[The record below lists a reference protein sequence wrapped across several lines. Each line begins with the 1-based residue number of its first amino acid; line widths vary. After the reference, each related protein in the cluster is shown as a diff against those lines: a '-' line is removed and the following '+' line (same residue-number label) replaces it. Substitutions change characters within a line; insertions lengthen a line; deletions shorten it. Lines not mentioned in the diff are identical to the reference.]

1 MKEKQYTKEEIVARG
16 EAIYTSQLCTT
27 IENEENLGKI
37 VMIDIESGDF
47 KIASTGL
54 EASQQIRVRRPE
66 VVFCA
71 LRIGYTAVETIGG
84 VLPTRSKLGY
94 APEGLCVGACD
105 DNKTRPFMGA
115 GLKL

>member
-16 EAIYTSQLCTT
+16 EAIYTSQLRTI

-37 VMIDIESGDF
+37 VMIDIESGDYV
-47 KIASTGL
+47 IANTGL

-66 VVFCA
+66 GVFCA

-84 VLPTRSKLGY
+84 VLPRRKQ
-94 APEGLCVGACD
+94 AA
-105 DNKTRPFMGA
+105 
-115 GLKL
+115 